1 MLSSNVNPSAMF
13 ARVNDLIVRII
24 RSTRPVPVCRFGV
37 HLLRFMFSSVQ
48 NFLNTLLSKQLPLSV
63 LIHCGVTLFVKES
76 VKNFKT
82 VRVSALL
89 HTCAVGHLLK
99 RSTATEM

>member
-1 MLSSNVNPSAMF
+1 MF

-37 HLLRFMFSSVQ
+37 HLMRLIFSSVQ
-48 NFLNTLLSKQLPLSV
+48 NFLNSLLLKQLPFSV
-63 LIHCGVTLFVKES
+63 LIHCGVPLFVKYS
-76 VKNFKT
+76 VKNFEM

-99 RSTATEM
+99 RSTATKM